1 MATIEASGSVK
12 PHDVRVVHSL
22 PVLVS
27 LGSPLNDS
35 TILFGFSLGKSEG
48 LIPSLLLSEVESA
61 VINIVVRVVVNILL
75 RPLKGWLH
83 VRSDAVSFGHKVSRS
98 INFLSVSPPNP
109 AIFLPSVGD
118 PLFS

>member
-48 LIPSLLLSEVESA
+48 LIPSLLLSEVELV
-61 VINIVVRVVVNILL
+61 VIDIVVRVVVNRLCC
-75 RPLKGWLH
+75 PFKGWLH
-83 VRSDAVSFGHKVSRS
+83 VRSDAVSFGHWVSS
-98 INFLSVSPPNP
+98 SVDFLSVSSSDP

>member
-61 VINIVVRVVVNILL
+61 VINIVVRVVINILL
-75 RPLKGWLH
+75 CPLKGWLH
-83 VRSDAVSFGHKVSRS
+83 VRSAVSFGHSVSRS
-98 INFLSVSPPNP
+98 INFLSVSSPNP